1 MDIEVRLLDPRL
13 GREFDLPA
21 YATDGSAGMDLRA
34 CIDAP
39 LSLLPGQTAMVSSG
53 MAIHLADP
61 GYAALVVPRSGLG
74 SRHGVV
80 LGNLVGVI
88 DSDYQGPLMMPLWN
102 RSGQPYEITPGD
114 RVAQLLIVPV
124 ARAAFRIVEQ
134 FSPSRRGA
142 AGFGSTGKQ

>member
-1 MDIEVRLLDPRL
+1 MELEVRLLDPRL
-13 GREFDLPA
+13 GQGFELPA

-39 LSLLPGQTAMVSSG
+39 LELPPGRTELVSSG
-53 MAIHLADP
+53 IAIHLSDP
-61 GYAALVVPRSGLG
+61 GWTALIVPRSGLG

-88 DSDYQGPLMMPLWN
+88 DSDYQGPLLMPLWN
-102 RSGQPYEITPGD
+102 RAADSYVIQPGE

-124 ARAAFRIVEQ
+124 ARARLRIVDA
-134 FSPSRRGA
+134 FSPSSRGTG
-142 AGFGSTGKQ
+142 GFGSTGQR